1 MKRIF
6 TICLLF
12 FSTFLAIAQEQK
24 NISLNWTDKKE
35 LSYGR
40 FSYMVPQFNTQNY
53 EFDVY
58 SKTVSYTLTIPLNS
72 MVNENAIQIS
82 NLIFEPI
89 LESQLGDIAIKNIPT
104 TFKSK
109 FKSYNAREKYFG
121 KITLTPIVKE
131 GNSFKKL
138 ISFSYTVQQNA
149 AKEEAFIN
157 NITAIENSVLS
168 TGNWY
173 RF

>member
-12 FSTFLAIAQEQK
+12 LSSFLAIAQEQK
-24 NISLNWTDKKE
+24 NVSLNWTDKKE

-58 SKTVSYTLTIPLNS
+58 SKTISYSLTIPLNS

-89 LESQLGDIAIKNIPT
+89 LESQLVI
-104 TFKSK
+104 
-109 FKSYNAREKYFG
+109 
-121 KITLTPIVKE
+121 L
-131 GNSFKKL
+131 
-138 ISFSYTVQQNA
+138 Q
-149 AKEEAFIN
+149 
-157 NITAIENSVLS
+157 
-168 TGNWY
+168 
-173 RF
+173 

>member
-12 FSTFLAIAQEQK
+12 LSTFLAIAQEQK
-24 NISLNWTDKKE
+24 NVSLNWTDKKE

-58 SKTVSYTLTIPLNS
+58 SKTVSYSLTIPLNS

-89 LESQLGDIAIKNIPT
+89 LESQLGDIAIKNTPA

-109 FKSYNAREKYFG
+109 FKS
-121 KITLTPIVKE
+121 
-131 GNSFKKL
+131 
-138 ISFSYTVQQNA
+138 VQQNYVHA
-149 AKEEAFIN
+149 DEFFLKFGKKQKAKHCYTSIVRQKILF
-157 NITAIENSVLS
+157 
-168 TGNWY
+168 
-173 RF
+173 